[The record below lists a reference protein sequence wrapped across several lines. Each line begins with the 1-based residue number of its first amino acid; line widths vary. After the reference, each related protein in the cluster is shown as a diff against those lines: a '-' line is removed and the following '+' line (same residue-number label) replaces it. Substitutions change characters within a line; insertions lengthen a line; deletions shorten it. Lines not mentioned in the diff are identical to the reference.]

1 MCLRPCLVH
10 GLDGASRSKALSSQG
25 PRAFFFSRAATRVMT
40 EPFAPSSA
48 KASRAGNFC
57 SPATGT
63 GVPFPFLRRT
73 PCLQQANSMRTD
85 RSAFCSAVRL
95 LRNVRSIRS
104 LSYARCSAADRDSSM
119 LSVTF
124 ARPAQRLSLSTKR
137 SATMIDRYR
146 KKIAAMVIQLAKDD
160 PKFVKEMIQKLKRS
174 GEIEVDDLRYLER
187 IADRWIAITEKNL
200 QKARR

>member
-1 MCLRPCLVH
+1 MCI
-10 GLDGASRSKALSSQG
+10 
-25 PRAFFFSRAATRVMT
+25 
-40 EPFAPSSA
+40 
-48 KASRAGNFC
+48 
-57 SPATGT
+57 
-63 GVPFPFLRRT
+63 
-73 PCLQQANSMRTD
+73 D

-104 LSYARCSAADRDSSM
+104 LSYARCSAADRDSST